1 MMRKLTV
8 IMSAILVATLFFS
21 SAIAEEFTKGVVKKI
36 DMKKKKVSIIHEEIT
51 NLEMP
56 AMTMVF
62 RTIDEDMLT
71 KMKAG
76 DEIEFVA
83 ERVKGKLTVTKL
95 K

>member
-1 MMRKLTV
+1 MRKLTTLMIAAMITV
-8 IMSAILVATLFFS
+8 AGSAAAFAT
-21 SAIAEEFTKGVVKKI
+21 EYTKGTVKKV
-36 DMKKKKVSIIHEEIT
+36 DMKAGKVTIIHEELA
-51 NLEMP
+51 NLDMP

-62 RTIDEDMLT
+62 RTNEPAMLE

-83 ERVKGKLTVTKL
+83 DRVRGKLTVTEL